1 MHFSPRSFW
10 TYLLLVIVVST
21 GCTNKTQPESVESS
35 EIVPDVHSYSNPNE
49 VIVRHLDINL
59 HVNFA
64 EKKLFGK
71 TGLHIKNKSNA
82 TNLILDTRDLE
93 VQKVTL
99 ENDENPATFE
109 LGETD
114 SIHGQPL
121 TIEITPATELVTV
134 YYTTSPD
141 AAALQWL
148 PPNQTGGGEYPFLFT
163 QSQAILARTW
173 IPCQDTPGVRATYTA
188 RIKTDPG
195 LMALMSAKNPVRVS
209 AQGIYEFEM
218 PQPIPSYL
226 LALAVG
232 DIAYSSMGPHSGV
245 YAEPSIVDAAAY
257 EFGNTEDMISTAE
270 KLYGPYRWGKYDIL
284 VLPPSF
290 PFGGMENPRLTF
302 ATPTILAGD
311 RSLTSLIAH
320 ELAHSWSGNLVTNAT
335 WDDFWLNEGVT
346 TYIERRIMEE
356 LYGRA
361 YEEMLA
367 ELGFQDLKDEVET
380 LGEND
385 PDTRLHL
392 DLEGRDPDDGMSDVA
407 YEKGALFL
415 RMLEE
420 NVGREKWD
428 AFLHK
433 YFDAFAFQ
441 TMTSEKF
448 VDYLMENL
456 LGGDVQKRQTLKIDE
471 WIYGTGIP
479 DNCPKIASGEFEKVE
494 NQIKSWE
501 EGTPARM
508 LNTKDWTT
516 HHWVHFLRNLPDS
529 LTQKQMAE
537 LDVAFDFTQSTNS
550 EILFA
555 WLKQAIRTK
564 YQRAYP
570 VLENFLMTIGRRKFL
585 EPLYEELAKTPEG
598 KEMALRIYRQSRD
611 KYHSI
616 TYQTIDEILNLKN

>member
-1 MHFSPRSFW
+1 MQLNPRSFW
-10 TYLLLVIVVST
+10 TYLILVIIVSI
-21 GCTNKTQPESVESS
+21 GCTNKTQLESVETGS
-35 EIVPDVHSYSNPNE
+35 IVNDVHSFSNPNE
-49 VIVRHLDINL
+49 VIVQHLDINL

-71 TGLHIKNKSNA
+71 TGLHVKNKSNA
-82 TNLILDTRDLE
+82 ANLILDIRDLDI
-93 VQKVTL
+93 QRVTL
-99 ENDENPATFE
+99 GDDEKPATFE
-109 LGETD
+109 LGKSD
-114 SIHGQPL
+114 SVHGQPL
-121 TIEITPATELVTV
+121 TIGINPTTELVTV

-141 AAALQWL
+141 GAALQWL
-148 PPNQTGGGEYPFLFT
+148 PPNQTAGGQHPFLFT

-173 IPCQDTPGVRATYTA
+173 IPCQDTPGVRMTYSG
-188 RIKTDPG
+188 RIKTDSG
-195 LMALMSAKNPVRVS
+195 LMVLMSAKNAVKKSP
-209 AQGIYEFEM
+209 QGTYEFEM

-232 DIAYSSMGPHSGV
+232 DIAYKSIGPHSGV
-245 YAEPSIVDAAAY
+245 YADPSIVVAAAY

-302 ATPTILAGD
+302 ATPTVLPGD

-335 WDDFWLNEGVT
+335 WDDFWLNEGFT

-356 LYGRA
+356 LYGRV

-367 ELGFQDLKDEVET
+367 ELGFQDLQEEVEE
-380 LGEND
+380 LGENS

-392 DLEGRDPDDGMSDVA
+392 DLKGRNPDDGMTDVA

-433 YFDAFAFQ
+433 YFDEFAFQ

-448 VDYLMENL
+448 VDYLMANL
-456 LGGDVQKRQTLKIDE
+456 FGGDVQKKQALKIDE

-479 DNCPKIASGEFEKVE
+479 DNCPKIESKEFEKVE
-494 NQIKSWE
+494 NQIRKWE

-508 LNTKDWTT
+508 LETKGWTT
-516 HHWVHFLRNLPDS
+516 HHWLHFIRNLPDS
-529 LTQKQMAE
+529 LSQKQMAE
-537 LDVAFDFTQSTNS
+537 LDAAFDFTQSTNS

-555 WLKQAIRTK
+555 WLKLAIRHK
-564 YQRAYP
+564 YRRAYP
-570 VLENFLMTIGRRKFL
+570 VLENFLSTIGRRKFL
-585 EPLYEELAKTPEG
+585 EPLYEELVKTEEG
-598 KEMALRIYRQSRD
+598 KKMALRIYQQSRNR
-611 KYHSI
+611 YHPI
-616 TYQTIDEILNLKN
+616 TYQTIDEILHWKN

>member
-1 MHFSPRSFW
+1 MQLNPRFFR
-10 TYLLLVIVVST
+10 TYLLLIFIIFI
-21 GCTNKTQPESVESS
+21 GCTNKTQLESVESDR
-35 EIVPDVHSYSNPNE
+35 IVKDVHSFSNPNE
-49 VIVRHLDINL
+49 VIVQHLDINL

-71 TGLHIKNKSNA
+71 TGLHVKNKSNA
-82 TNLILDTRDLE
+82 TNLILDIRDMNI
-93 VQKVTL
+93 QKVTL
-99 ENDENPATFE
+99 GDAEKPTTFK
-109 LGETD
+109 LGERD

-121 TIEITPATELVTV
+121 IIEITPTTELVTV

-148 PPNQTGGGEYPFLFT
+148 QPNQTTGGKHPFLFT

-188 RIKTDPG
+188 HVKTDPG
-195 LMALMSAKNPVRVS
+195 LMAVMSAKNPLKKS
-209 AQGIYEFEM
+209 PQGIYEFEM
-218 PQPIPSYL
+218 PQPISSYL

-232 DIAYSSMGPHSGV
+232 DIAYMSMGPHSGV
-245 YAEPSIVDAAAY
+245 YADPTIVEAAAY
-257 EFGNTEDMISTAE
+257 EFGNTEDMIGTAE
-270 KLYGPYRWGKYDIL
+270 KLYGAYRWGKYNIL
-284 VLPPSF
+284 VLPPTF

-302 ATPTILAGD
+302 ATPTVLAGD

-367 ELGFQDLKDEVET
+367 ALGFQDLREEVER

-392 DLEGRDPDDGMSDVA
+392 DLEGRDPDDGMTDVA

-420 NVGREKWD
+420 SVGREKWD
-428 AFLHK
+428 SFLHK

-448 VDYLMENL
+448 VDYLMANL
-456 LGGDVQKRQTLKIDE
+456 FRGDVQKKQALRIDE

-479 DNCPKIASGEFEKVE
+479 DNCPQIKSKEFEKVE
-494 NQIKSWE
+494 NQINSWE
-501 EGTPARM
+501 EGTKARM
-508 LNTKDWTT
+508 LDTKDWTT
-516 HHWVHFLRNLPDS
+516 HHWLHFLRNLLGS
-529 LTQKQMAE
+529 LSQKQMAE

-555 WLKQAIRTK
+555 WLKLAIRHK

-585 EPLYEELAKTPEG
+585 EPLYKELAKTLEG
-598 KEMALRIYRQSRD
+598 KEMALRIYQQSRG
-611 KYHSI
+611 KYHAI
-616 TYQTIDEILNLKN
+616 TYQTIDKILNWKH

>member
-1 MHFSPRSFW
+1 MQPYPRRFR
-10 TYLLLVIVVST
+10 TYLLLLIIASI
-21 GCTNKTQPESVESS
+21 GCTNKTQPESVESNK
-35 EIVPDVHSYSNPNE
+35 IVKDVHSFSNPDE
-49 VIVRHLDINL
+49 VVVRHMDINL

-82 TNLILDTRDLE
+82 TNLILDIRDMDI
-93 VQKVTL
+93 QRVTL
-99 ENDENPATFE
+99 GNGEIPATFE
-109 LGETD
+109 LGEVD
-114 SIHGQPL
+114 SVHGQAL
-121 TIEITPATELVTV
+121 TIAITPATELVNV
-134 YYTTSPD
+134 YYATSPD

-148 PPNQTGGGEYPFLFT
+148 PPNQTAGSEHPYLYT

-173 IPCQDTPGVRATYTA
+173 VPSQDTPGVRMTYSA
-188 RIKTDPG
+188 RVKTDPG
-195 LMALMSAKNPVRVS
+195 LLVLMSAKNPVRKS
-209 AQGIYEFEM
+209 PQGIYEFEM

-226 LALAVG
+226 LAMAVG
-232 DIAYSSMGPHSGV
+232 DIAYKSIGPTSGV
-245 YAEPSIVDAAAY
+245 YAEPSVVDAAAY
-257 EFGNTEDMISTAE
+257 EFGNTGEMINTAE

-302 ATPTILAGD
+302 ATPTVLAGD

-367 ELGFQDLKDEVET
+367 ELGFEDLKDEIKR

-428 AFLHK
+428 SFLHK
-433 YFDAFAFQ
+433 YFDTFAFQ
-441 TMTSEKF
+441 PMTSEKF
-448 VDYLMENL
+448 VDYLTANL
-456 LGGDVQKRQTLKIDE
+456 FGGDVQKKQELKIDE

-479 DNCPKIASGEFEKVE
+479 DNCPKIESTEFEAVE
-494 NQIKSWE
+494 NQIKMWE

-508 LNTKDWTT
+508 LDTKGWTT

-529 LTQKQMAE
+529 LSQKQMAE

-555 WLKQAIRTK
+555 WLKLAIRHK
-564 YQRAYP
+564 YQPAYP

-585 EPLYEELAKTPEG
+585 EPLYKELAKTPEG
-598 KEMALRIYRQSRD
+598 KETALRIYKQSRG
-611 KYHSI
+611 KYHAI
-616 TYQTIDEILNLKN
+616 TYQTIDEILNWKG